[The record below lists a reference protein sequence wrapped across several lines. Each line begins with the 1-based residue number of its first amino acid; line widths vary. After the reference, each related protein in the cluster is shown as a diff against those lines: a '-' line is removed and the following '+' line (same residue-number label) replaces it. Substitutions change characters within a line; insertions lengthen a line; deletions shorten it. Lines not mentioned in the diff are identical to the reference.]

1 MVRNCVWFSDGWGK
15 DERRGVEDLDVG
27 VDVDVAWAWRARGEE
42 RSGASSG
49 GLVKPRR
56 LSYLAYK

>member
-27 VDVDVAWAWRARGEE
+27 VDVDVAWAWRARGEDAK
-42 RSGASSG
+42 RSVFRRAGETAPP
-49 GLVKPRR
+49 LVPRV
-56 LSYLAYK
+56 